1 MKKQKLKSNLKA
13 NFMKNLKNKLHAS
26 KKTILLA
33 LFLVSITSFTFA
45 QSATGFGIKG
55 GLNYNANGDYF
66 ESIGSNAKHPDR
78 NVGYHIGLFGKVGDQ
93 IYFKPELVYTSTK
106 SDYDNDSFKMQKL
119 DAPLLVGL
127 KVLGPVSVFAGPS
140 FQYILDSDFNGIAI
154 NDVKNDFTVGLNF
167 GIGLNINKL
176 GIDLRYERG
185 FSDNEAT
192 FIGNNGIGTSRLDT
206 RPDQLILSLSLLL

>member
-1 MKKQKLKSNLKA
+1 MDKKKTQVKSKTNL
-13 NFMKNLKNKLHAS
+13 MKNLKIELNASRKLFF
-26 KKTILLA
+26 LA
-33 LFLVSITSFTFA
+33 LFFVSISSITYAQTS
-45 QSATGFGIKG
+45 TGFGLKG

-66 ESIGSNAKHPDR
+66 ESIGSNAENPDR
-78 NVGYHIGLFGKVGDQ
+78 NVGYHVGVFGKIGDK

-106 SDYDNDSFKMQKL
+106 SDYNDDSFKMQKL
-119 DAPLLVGL
+119 DAPMLVGVR
-127 KVLGPVSVFAGPS
+127 VLGPVSVFGGPS

-154 NDVKNDFTVGLNF
+154 NDVKDDFTVGLNF
-167 GIGLNINKL
+167 GIGLNFSKV